1 MLYWIPRI
9 MLAVVATAILAFGL
23 FPETISDVANILLV
37 MLAGA
42 GALSLTLA
50 VFPPEEQ
57 R

>member
-9 MLAVVATAILAFGL
+9 MLAVVAAAILAFGL
-23 FPETISDVANILLV
+23 VPETMSGVANILLV